1 MPSRPRREG
10 LCHRPYLGSLGGGG
24 RWGRGARLEVALRK
38 ERVALM
44 RGLPLC
50 KLVPVARFG
59 AGGPLHAVGVGA
71 CWEAAH
77 TKVLCDDGNT
87 ERALIKRQVLNEGN
101 LALLWYILWGKV
113 GAAKAT
119 SAHPLAQELN
129 LGMEE
134 CWVGVVGV
142 DGGGK
147 GVVRQ
152 EDVHIGPNNFHNAM
166 LLS

>member
-10 LCHRPYLGSLGGGG
+10 LSHRPYLGFLGGGG

-87 ERALIKRQVLNEGN
+87 ERALVKRQVSNEGN
-101 LALLWYILWGKV
+101 LALPWFVIWGKV

-134 CWVGVVGV
+134 RWVGVVGV
-142 DGGGK
+142 EGGGK
-147 GVVRQ
+147 GVVWQ

-166 LLS
+166 LRS